1 MASPAEMRGI
11 EVSPEM
17 LTFLGVGSVPPTQ
30 WPEQPVAFE
39 FEDAMSFTFH
49 ARPTCPQLDRR
60 ATDDRMI
67 FVVARSACE
76 RLLGGPLK
84 LASGSSYL
92 LASELRAIARA
103 IRDCDMQP
111 AAALPYRLAKSIEL
125 VCELMRAC
133 ADQALIPAPRAS
145 LPLADCRRVA
155 QARQLIEDNWDKP
168 LTLSQIARG
177 CGLNRSKLSRG
188 FRELYD
194 CSVSEALA
202 ERRLAEARRQLIAT
216 DLPVG
221 LIGYRNGY
229 QNNASFSRAFCRRF
243 GLPPSEFRMQ
253 QLAA

>member
-1 MASPAEMRGI
+1 VASPAEMEGI

-17 LTFLGVGSVPPTQ
+17 LTFLGVGHLTTHT
-30 WPEQPVAFE
+30 WPANPVAFE
-39 FEDAMSFTFH
+39 FRDALSFIFH
-49 ARPTCPQLDRR
+49 SRPTSTLLNR
-60 ATDDRMI
+60 AAADDRLI

-76 RLLGGPLK
+76 RLLGDSLD
-84 LASGSSYL
+84 LNSGTSYL

-133 ADQALIPAPRAS
+133 ADDALIPASGAS
-145 LPLADCRRVA
+145 LSFADCRRVA

-188 FRELYD
+188 FRELYR

-202 ERRLAEARRQLIAT
+202 ERRLAEARQQLIST
-216 DLPVG
+216 DLPIG

-243 GLPPSEFRMQ
+243 GVPPSEFRMKQ
-253 QLAA
+253 VAA